1 MKQTLLLALLVLASM
16 SANAK
21 HFITDDAY
29 RQTVDSAFREK
40 LRLVG
45 AKFYNIKTLNAND
58 EEQEALRFLYAYM
71 PIADVTDYPTAY
83 HLGNVRTALRARAE
97 MPWGKEVPELLF
109 RHFVLP
115 MRVNNEPLDSS
126 RAIFY
131 KELKERVKGMSMKDA
146 ILEVNHWCHEH
157 VTYEPSDARTSSP
170 LQSIRTAKGR
180 CGEESTFTV
189 SALRAIGIPAR
200 QVYTPRWA
208 HTDDNHAWVEA
219 WADGKWWF
227 LGACEPEPVLN
238 LGWFNA
244 PASRA
249 MLTHTRAFGDYRG
262 PEEVVLKTSNFTEIN
277 LINNYATTARVDLI
291 VIDGQNKPVND
302 AKVEFKIYNYAE
314 YYSAVT
320 KYTGADGRTFLS
332 AGKGDM
338 VVWASRNGRYGY
350 AKVSFGKDKLVTIRL
365 TNDANTTL
373 TGQGMDIVP
382 PPEHANTPYVSQD
395 QRAENSRRF
404 AYEDSV
410 RNAYTATFPTK
421 ESLKNYKFQDAV
433 PYIIKS
439 RGNWKTIEQFL
450 DETNRTINLNPTP
463 LLPVDAKADGHKIAI
478 ELLSTLSDKD
488 LRDMPLEILNDNFYA
503 WDKTH
508 RQLCPRVEDE
518 MITRPFKSYL
528 RKQFKDKEKE
538 YRQNPEKL
546 VEWVKQNIRLN
557 PDKRAMRIAQT
568 PVGVWESRLTDE
580 RSRDIFFVDVARSI
594 GIEAR
599 KDEVTGKVQ
608 YKKDGE
614 WADVNFDAA
623 QQTTAPTGTL
633 VLNYTPTK
641 TIDNPKY
648 YNHFTISK
656 IVDGQA
662 QLLNFEEGQV
672 DMGGGTSW
680 ANTFKNGTKLDE
692 GTYLLVSG
700 QRMADGSVLAR
711 NTIFKIEPGK
721 TTNVD
726 LVMRNSE
733 EGVKV
738 IGNFSSESRFIKDGN
753 EVSILSQTGRGYYVI
768 GIIAPGQEPTN
779 HALRDISK
787 LRDRLNKWGRPF
799 VLLFESEAD
808 AAKFRAADYG
818 TLPENTV
825 FGLDKDGKILK
836 AIQNTI
842 FKNRHSTLPIFLIAD
857 TFDRVVFS
865 SQGYT
870 IGLGEQIQK
879 VADKL

>member
-1 MKQTLLLALLVLASM
+1 MRKTILSLLTLITSLSAS
-16 SANAK
+16 AG
-21 HFITDDAY
+21 HFISDPTY
-29 RQTVDSAFREK
+29 RKSVDSAFQEK
-40 LRLVG
+40 MRLVG
-45 AKFYNIKTLNAND
+45 SKFHSLSGLNATT

-71 PIADVTDYPTAY
+71 PIADVTDYPTDY

-97 MPWGKEVPELLF
+97 MPWGKDVPELLF

-131 KELKERVKGMSMKDA
+131 RQLKERVGGMTMKDA

-180 CGEESTFTV
+180 CGEESTFAV
-189 SALRAIGIPAR
+189 AALRSVGIPAR

-238 LGWFNA
+238 LAWFNA

-262 PEEVVLKTSNFTEIN
+262 PEEVVLRTSNFTEIN
-277 LINNYATTARVDLI
+277 LIENYATTAR
-291 VIDGQNKPVND
+291 IDFLVLDAQGKPADD
-302 AKVEFKIYNYAE
+302 ACVEFRIYNYAE
-314 YYSAVT
+314 YYPAVT
-320 KYTGADGRTFLS
+320 KYTGKDGRTFLS

-338 VVWASRNGRYGY
+338 VVWASKDGRYGY
-350 AKVSFGKDKLVTIRL
+350 AKASFGKDKLVTIRL
-365 TNDANTTL
+365 TNDASTTL
-373 TGQGMDIVP
+373 TGQELNITP
-382 PPEHANTPYVSQD
+382 PAEHANTPYVSPG
-395 QRAENSRRF
+395 QRAENDRRF

-410 RNAYTATFPTK
+410 RNAYTATFQTK
-421 ESLKNYKFQDAV
+421 ESLKDYKFQDAV

-439 RGNWKTIEQFL
+439 RGNWRTIMAFL
-450 DETNRTINLNPTP
+450 DRYEHGRAIS
-463 LLPVDAKADGHKIAI
+463 LLA
-478 ELLSTLSDKD
+478 TLSDKD
-488 LRDMPLEILNDNFYA
+488 LRDMPMEILADNMEA
-503 WDKTH
+503 KSS
-508 RQLCPRVEDE
+508 QLCPRVEDE
-518 MITRPFKSYL
+518 MITRPFKAFFE
-528 RKQFKDKEKE
+528 RNAAGNIPDGCKE
-538 YRQNPEKL
+538 NPEKL
-546 VEWVKQNIRLN
+546 VGWAKRNIRLN

-580 RSRDIFFVDVARSI
+580 RGRDIFFVALARSI

-614 WADVNFDAA
+614 WVDVDFETAE
-623 QQTTAPTGTL
+623 QTTAKTGTL
-633 VLNYTPTK
+633 VMRYVPTT

-648 YNHFTISK
+648 YSHFTISK
-656 IVDGQA
+656 IADGRA
-662 QLLNFEEGQV
+662 QLLNFDEGQL
-672 DMGGGTSW
+672 DMGDGTSW
-680 ANTFKNGTKLDE
+680 ANTFKDGAPLDE
-692 GTYLLVSG
+692 GTYMLTSG

-711 NTIFKIEPGK
+711 NTIFKIEAGK
-721 TTNVD
+721 QTDVELIIRDSN
-726 LVMRNSE
+726 

-738 IGNFSSESRFIKDGN
+738 IGKFSSESRFDKDGK

-779 HALRDISK
+779 HALRDIAKVRES
-787 LRDRLNKWGRPF
+787 LNKWGRPF
-799 VLLFESEAD
+799 VQLFANEAL
-808 AAKFRAADYG
+808 AAKFHAADYG
-818 TLPENTV
+818 TLPSKTT
-825 FGLDKDGKILK
+825 FGIDKDGKILK
-836 AIQNTI
+836 AMQSS
-842 FKNRHSTLPIFLIAD
+842 KLARQDASLPVFLIAD
-857 TFDRVVFS
+857 TFDRVVFA

-870 IGLGEQIQK
+870 IGLGEQILK
-879 VADKL
+879 VADKLNQ